1 MSYDPNHPVSS
12 TTGKA
17 EPSHAIWWIVKAPL
31 NVMMVEAGSVEQA
44 KEKALAL
51 AKLAHKPYLADGWE
65 ARPSTAEERRIY
77 AHLMD
82 ATKRPSEPTL
92 RTAKRKTKSA
102 KDRLL

>member
-1 MSYDPNHPVSS
+1 MSDDWLGKALGP
-12 TTGKA
+12 GKA
-17 EPSHAIWWIVKAPL
+17 EPSHSNWWIVKAPL

-44 KEKALAL
+44 KAEALKK
-51 AKLAHKPYLADGWE
+51 AKLSHKPYLSKLWE

-82 ATKRPSEPTL
+82 ATAHRSEPTA
-92 RTAKRKTKSA
+92 RTAKRKTKNA